1 MRTRLLV
8 ALVAVALAAV
18 ALAQGYEA
26 DLRRAIDVAA
36 RHPVFASG
44 LLQHPGWTATGYDAQ
59 DRYGVWRV
67 EFATAAGE
75 PIGWAQVQLQAER
88 VLGWEAEFGLEG
100 EAYAAAEAA
109 LLEFLRED
117 AEFVALAGDVDER
130 DWVWVGYE
138 GWRDTWVVHL
148 ERGADSLVVVV
159 ASEQAWSRSLEDLRI
174 VQIQVPAVVAVE
186 DWRSRRGSEAIALAF
201 ADARVAAA
209 VRGVEGWTTEVIAL
223 DRRVWRVRFVV
234 DGAVVAEVD
243 VDLGEREVVAGP

>member
-8 ALVAVALAAV
+8 ALAAVAFAAG

-36 RHPVFASG
+36 RHPFFASG
-44 LLQHPGWTATGYDAQ
+44 LLQHPGWTASGYDAQ

-67 EFATAAGE
+67 DFATAGGA
-75 PIGWAQVQLQAER
+75 PIGWAQVQLEAER

-100 EAYAAAEAA
+100 EAYAVAEAA

-117 AEFVALAGDVDER
+117 AEFVAFAGDVDER

-138 GWRDTWVVHL
+138 VWRDAWIVHL
-148 ERGADSLVVVV
+148 ERGPESLIV
-159 ASEQAWSRSLEDLRI
+159 ALSSDQPGSRSLEGLRI
-174 VQIQVPAVVAVE
+174 VQIHVPAVVAVE
-186 DWRSRRGSEAIALAF
+186 DWRSRRGSDAVALAF

-209 VRGVEGWTTEVIAL
+209 VRGVDGWTTEVEAL
-223 DRRVWRVRFVV
+223 DRSVWRVRFVA

-243 VDLGEREVVAGP
+243 VDLGARAVIAGP